1 MKELDKSIDKVDRDL
16 AELAAESVAA
26 SAAMKSL
33 DAQTNKAS
41 RSMDGLSRNV
51 EDVEQSIDGATKSV
65 RTHGEQ
71 VRILRAEYEQTTKRI
86 AELDAQFLAG
96 GDGKAIEKSLR
107 EQRSHL
113 AAIQRIAREIQR
125 TTGTKFSLTGDDSKP
140 ITGVLEGI
148 LGGIPQLGGVPPQL
162 VAGGVAIGAA
172 IAPGISAAVAGA
184 LVGTV
189 GAGGIVG
196 GALLA
201 SQDLRVRAA
210 FGDLKETFLQTMEP
224 AAAAFVEPVTKSVD
238 VLKAYLAGGTIQSV
252 IRSAAP
258 MTDEWINGIIGFID
272 KTSEGLDVAIDRSQ
286 PLFDMWEKELPETGK
301 AVGEFF
307 RSISADS
314 PGAAA
319 GLKTL
324 FDVLQEGTR
333 ETGDAIG
340 GLTILNHLLT
350 FPGASEGLLD
360 VIPWTG
366 FIGIIGR
373 IGKGPEIQSAGQYM
387 TGFVNTTKLAS
398 AALIEEQTALRQT
411 EQKTRDLAIAQLDA
425 TAKARDL
432 KDAWNELHGAQMSL
446 DESLKRAY
454 DGLKQVEAAFQ
465 GAGSDSVKGDSQ
477 SAVDRRYAL
486 EQEATAAIAVAQ
498 AYLDMTGDAAG
509 AQKKLDDFK
518 KKAEE
523 ATGATG
529 AARKE
534 VDKLADSLF
543 RLPTKRDIFVTTYI
557 RTVEGDFRSG
567 ERDSSGRPV
576 AAGIDT
582 RAEGGPLDYGTP
594 YLFGEKGPE
603 VGVFGPRGGQMYSSA
618 DSRNLTRAWAG
629 GGGGDAR
636 PVVINVSGRASAA
649 DLIETINTEVQ
660 ARGGRLAVL
669 GLKG

>member
-140 ITGVLEGI
+140 ITGVLEGL
-148 LGGIPQLGGVPPQL
+148 LGSIPSMGGVPPQL
-162 VAGGVAIGAA
+162 LAGGVAIGAA
-172 IAPGISAAVAGA
+172 LAPGISAAVAGA
-184 LVGTV
+184 VVGTV

-196 GALLA
+196 GVLLA

-210 FGDLKETFLQTMEP
+210 FVDLKDTFLQTMEP

-238 VLKAYLAGGTIQSV
+238 VLKAYLAGGTLQSV
-252 IRSAAP
+252 IRSSAP
-258 MTDEWINGIIGFID
+258 FTDEWVNGIIGFVD
-272 KTSEGLDVAIDRSQ
+272 KTAKGVGVAIDRSQ

-301 AVGEFF
+301 AVGDFF
-307 RSISADS
+307 RSISADA
-314 PGAAA
+314 PGAAKA
-319 GLKTL
+319 LGQV
-324 FDVLQEGTR
+324 FDVLQAGTR
-333 ETGDAIG
+333 ATGDAIG
-340 GLTILNHLLT
+340 GLTVLNDLLQ
-350 FPGASEGLLD
+350 FPGVGDALSNLPLD
-360 VIPWTG
+360 GTLG
-366 FIGIIGR
+366 AIGR
-373 IGKGPEIQSAGQYM
+373 FVNGPEIQSAGQYM

-636 PVVINVSGRASAA
+636 PVVINVSGRATAA